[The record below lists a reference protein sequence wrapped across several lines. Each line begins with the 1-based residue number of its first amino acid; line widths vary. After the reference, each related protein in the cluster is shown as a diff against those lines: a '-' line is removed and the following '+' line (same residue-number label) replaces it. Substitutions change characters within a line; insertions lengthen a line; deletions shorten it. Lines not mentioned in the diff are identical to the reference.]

1 MKCASVRLL
10 SVTWPFCVIPLLDVS
25 VDQIG
30 PWFTGTE
37 FRLLVSQVIT
47 QILGGLVGAL
57 LQIFVFGLFG
67 VSVTGG

>member
-1 MKCASVRLL
+1 MKATSVRLL
-10 SVTWPFCVIPLLDVS
+10 SIAWPFALLPLLDVS

-47 QILGGLVGAL
+47 QILGGLASAL
-57 LQIFVFGLFG
+57 LQIFVFALFG
-67 VSVTGG
+67 VNPAGG